1 MVAMYAHRAYKEP
14 IFFDTAVSIWEAA
27 TESLITQ
34 KENDSGRHPLKD
46 VPFGCNN
53 SEY

>member
-1 MVAMYAHRAYKEP
+1 MAAMYAHRAYKEQT
-14 IFFDTAVSIWEAA
+14 FFDTAVSIWQAA
-27 TESLITQ
+27 AEFLITQ
-34 KENDSGRHPLKD
+34 EENDSGRHSLKD